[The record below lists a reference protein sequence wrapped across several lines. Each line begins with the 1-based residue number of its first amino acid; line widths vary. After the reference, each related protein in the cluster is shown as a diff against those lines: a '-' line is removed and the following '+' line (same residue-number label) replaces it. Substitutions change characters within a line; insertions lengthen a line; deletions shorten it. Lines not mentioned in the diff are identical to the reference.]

1 MFPISHP
8 HCLSIALFAAISLL
22 GCGTPADNAVSGK
35 LPDEPPPIAHDHGD
49 HPSKGPHDGDLI
61 DFGGEYHA
69 EMLHDTAAGKITI
82 YILDA
87 AAQQEV
93 SIADDAIVLNAL
105 IGGEPT
111 QFKPAPVS
119 GADGRASQ
127 FEVVSKQLLA
137 ALEHANEA
145 KTRLNVTIDGK
156 PFYGNLGHHA
166 HGDHGH

>member
-1 MFPISHP
+1 MSPIPHP
-8 HCLSIALFAAISLL
+8 HCLSITLFTAISLL
-22 GCGTPADNAVSGK
+22 GCGTPADNATSGK
-35 LPDEPPPIAHDHGD
+35 LPDEPPPIVQDHGD

-69 EMLHDTAAGKITI
+69 EMLYDTAAGKITI

-93 SIADDAIVLNAL
+93 SIAEYAIVLNAL
-105 IGGEPT
+105 IGTEPT
-111 QFKPAPVS
+111 QFKPTPVS

-137 ALEHANEA
+137 ALEHADQSKA
-145 KTRLNVTIDGK
+145 RLNVTIDGK
-156 PFYGNLGHHA
+156 PFLGKLGHHA
-166 HGDHGH
+166 H